1 MATLVIVPGSFCPAK
16 NYKSQIESLAKQG
29 VQAIAVDLPSI
40 GRRPEGAA
48 TMTDDAEAIAKVV
61 EPLLDQGKEVVL
73 FTHSYGGIPGT
84 QSLKAISKK
93 SREAQ
98 GKTGGVDTV
107 IYLTSIILQPGVN
120 NYDLNK
126 EQLEQVVQIN
136 VRIAPIAFQRQHCP
150 LVNMLLAGQ
159 LHVAGPKHHCH
170 VHLWR
175 PSPRGWTRMGPKH
188 GCPLRTQFQGAV
200 DLPWLLRRQCS
211 LHSVRKGRRYPS
223 GRAGWHD

>member
-16 NYKSQIESLAKQG
+16 NYKNQIESLAKQG
-29 VQAIAVDLPSI
+29 VQALAVDLPSI

-48 TMTDDAEAIAKVV
+48 TMTDDAEAIAQVV

-73 FTHSYGGIPGT
+73 LTHSYGGIPGT

-136 VRIAPIAFQRQHCP
+136 VSIDSNR
-150 LVNMLLAGQ
+150 L
-159 LHVAGPKHHCH
+159 
-170 VHLWR
+170 
-175 PSPRGWTRMGPKH
+175 
-188 GCPLRTQFQGAV
+188 
-200 DLPWLLRRQCS
+200 
-211 LHSVRKGRRYPS
+211 
-223 GRAGWHD
+223 